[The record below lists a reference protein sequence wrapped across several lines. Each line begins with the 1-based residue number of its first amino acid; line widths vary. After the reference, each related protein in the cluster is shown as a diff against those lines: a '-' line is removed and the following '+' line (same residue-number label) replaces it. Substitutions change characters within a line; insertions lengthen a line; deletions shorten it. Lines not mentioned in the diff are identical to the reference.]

1 MFYYTCRRIS
11 DITGRGSSFPP
22 LSNMDSI
29 KTLKRAHWICS
40 SMASGKKQECV
51 CLFSLD
57 FFFSLKFCSNPKIS
71 CFKSF
76 QKKEQTNPNSRT
88 S

>member
-1 MFYYTCRRIS
+1 MW
-11 DITGRGSSFPP
+11 
-22 LSNMDSI
+22 
-29 KTLKRAHWICS
+29 KQAHWICS

-51 CLFSLD
+51 CPFSLD